1 MRWRVRTRLDVAS
14 IVTNV
19 TGLAHSS
26 GPASGEK
33 KHRRVAEMHTS
44 YSPASWR
51 RLCAKMAMET
61 MKHELRRGFQGVR
74 RLCECGKEPTAVH
87 DAVQHRGDCA
97 DREIADQSAI

>member
-1 MRWRVRTRLDVAS
+1 MRSRVRTRLDVAS

-26 GPASGEK
+26 GPARGEK

-44 YSPASWR
+44 QSTASWR
-51 RLCAKMAMET
+51 SKCAKMAMEI

-74 RLCECGKEPTAVH
+74 RM
-87 DAVQHRGDCA
+87 
-97 DREIADQSAI
+97 